1 MDITALSA
9 SLSLSNASFGAQ
21 VGTALLSKVLDTV
34 EENGDALMQM
44 MAAAATGLG
53 QTIDIMA
60 CGGTSKSQRLADR
73 EADLRQRKEGGHK
86 DVTAFFFF
94 AAFLWRSALFLCA
107 LHLSPGKVL
116 VDPLSPGLPG
126 LHG

>member
-34 EENGDALMQM
+34 EENGDVLMQM

-60 CGGTSKSQRLADR
+60 
-73 EADLRQRKEGGHK
+73 
-86 DVTAFFFF
+86 
-94 AAFLWRSALFLCA
+94 
-107 LHLSPGKVL
+107 
-116 VDPLSPGLPG
+116 
-126 LHG
+126 